1 MIHAYAKRG
10 MQVKALRK
18 HKEFLTAELPFLP
31 LFLLLSILNFSI

>member
-10 MQVKALRK
+10 MKVKALGK
-18 HKEFLTAELPFLP
+18 KEFLTAELPFLP